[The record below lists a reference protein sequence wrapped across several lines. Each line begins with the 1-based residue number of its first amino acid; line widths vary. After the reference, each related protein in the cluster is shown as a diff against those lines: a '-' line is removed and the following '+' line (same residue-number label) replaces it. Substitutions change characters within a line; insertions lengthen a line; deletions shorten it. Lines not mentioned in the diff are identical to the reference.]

1 MITIFVVT
9 VFQQKEQ
16 QASTINTITTN
27 YYCCL
32 HLLLSCCCQMNEF
45 FLLVVGPIY
54 LLLTAAAILS
64 LISPALHTLSCHGK
78 TRISSFNKYHYTD
91 KNFFRRIW
99 NFLLTSNVLTV
110 KKSRFTDFYVVGII
124 TTILLMIRWNSIT
137 IIETQLQHYW
147 LPKCLLLIHLIRRLC
162 ECVWIQKSMS
172 TSRMHVAG
180 YLLGVLHYLCLPF
193 VFIPAVPYHENKDYK
208 VISVIFR
215 FVSILGCL
223 YYQYQQFRHHVI
235 LSKLRRP
242 NEIPS
247 SSGGNINSSYRIPT
261 GGWFDLISCPHY
273 LAEIMLYFMFA
284 IMIQTQTKI
293 IIQNNAMNGIV
304 SMLCINRH
312 WVVLLWVATN
322 LSISA
327 SRTHAWYV
335 STFGL
340 AYPKQR
346 RKLIPYLW

>member
-1 MITIFVVT
+1 
-9 VFQQKEQ
+9 
-16 QASTINTITTN
+16 
-27 YYCCL
+27 
-32 HLLLSCCCQMNEF
+32 MNEF
-45 FLLVVGPIY
+45 FLLVGPIY

-78 TRISSFNKYHYTD
+78 TRISSFNKFHYTD
-91 KNFFRRIW
+91 KNFFQRIW
-99 NFLLTSNVLTV
+99 NLLLTSNVLTV
-110 KKSRFTDFYVVGII
+110 KKSRFADFYVVGII
-124 TTILLMIRWNSIT
+124 TTILLIHRWNSIT
-137 IIETQLQHYW
+137 IIETQLQHHW
-147 LPKCLLLIHLIRRLC
+147 LPTCLLLIHLIRRLC

-172 TSRMHVAG
+172 TSRMHIAG

-193 VFIPAVPYHENKDYK
+193 VFIPAVPYHELEQGSQDWR

-215 FVSILGCL
+215 FMTILGCL

-235 LSKLRRP
+235 LGKLRRP
-242 NEIPS
+242 NEISS
-247 SSGGNINSSYRIPT
+247 SSGCIKNSYRIPT

-273 LAEIMLYFMFA
+273 LAEIMLYLMFA
-284 IMIQTQTKI
+284 IVLQIQASETKI
-293 IIQNNAMNGIV
+293 IIQNSTMNGIV

-322 LSISA
+322 LIISA
-327 SRTHAWYV
+327 SRTHAWYI